1 MDAEHVVMN
10 AKQCEK
16 YFPLIFP
23 IKLLDVVGC
32 SSAYHHV
39 LFEEDFA
46 VLRMDEGNYI
56 HF

>member
-39 LFEEDFA
+39 LLVYRFCCAED
-46 VLRMDEGNYI
+46 G
-56 HF
+56 